1 MVPEVP
7 PSSGYSMILP
17 SWKNT
22 SQQQNPMSLFFFDVS
37 GFILSIK
44 PCRYTTGILF
54 SEKHLYIITISTR
67 FLAAC
72 HYYCRMYFVL
82 FLNWRYY
89 WCIQLVKRKKKKI
102 KARVRTL
109 KWNSTQKSL
118 LYFHI
123 SSTQLW
129 GKKNKLK
136 KNCENNMSLKGKL
149 KKTEKALNPVCTA

>member
-54 SEKHLYIITISTR
+54 SENLYIITISTR